1 MDMDTETENE
11 IIQTIVTNTNYT
23 EEKAKQLLQEADGNY
38 KKVIRD
44 FILSP
49 PKKSIN
55 QQIYSQMRHRL
66 DESMREY
73 TERKEKENL
82 TN

>member
-1 MDMDTETENE
+1 MDNETENE
-11 IIQTIVTNTNYT
+11 IIQAIVSNTNYP
-23 EEKAKQLLQEADGNY
+23 EEKAKQLLQEANGNY
-38 KKVIRD
+38 QKVIRD

-73 TERKEKENL
+73 TEKKEASSH
-82 TN
+82 

>member
-1 MDMDTETENE
+1 MDETEE
-11 IIQTIVTNTNYT
+11 YDIIIQTIVSNTNYT
-23 EEKAKQLLQEADGNY
+23 EEKAKQLLQEANGNY

-73 TERKEKENL
+73 TERKEKK
-82 TN
+82 